1 VSAIFEETEKSDFF
15 KTTFNSK
22 IFTLKKQ
29 ISLGDEVGD
38 SFFAETWQQTN
49 N

>member
-1 VSAIFEETEKSDFF
+1 LQQSNSLNGTV
-15 KTTFNSK
+15 NSK

-29 ISLGDEVGD
+29 INLGDKIGD
-38 SFFAETWQQTN
+38 SFVAETWQQTN